1 VREITACWKWL
12 FCREHR
18 ALGDGDNCAAKPE
31 QPVDKKLA
39 TFRPFPWVAE
49 GATVPAMGAAAPVEL
64 RVGGQTYRVL
74 ASAEETELRRLAD
87 MVDARLRELVS
98 PGRQIHPQAL
108 LLAAIALAHDL
119 EQERERRQHAE
130 QRSREM
136 LSTLLAR
143 IDAALDATDAGPTET
158 ELPHHDT
165 DVDEL
170 RPLDQ
175 P

>member
-1 VREITACWKWL
+1 MR
-12 FCREHR
+12 R
-18 ALGDGDNCAAKPE
+18 
-31 QPVDKKLA
+31 
-39 TFRPFPWVAE
+39 
-49 GATVPAMGAAAPVEL
+49 MGAAAPVEL

-119 EQERERRQHAE
+119 EQERERRLHVE

-143 IDAALDATDAGPTET
+143 IDAALDATDVAPGET
-158 ELPHHDT
+158 EFAHHDT

-170 RPLDQ
+170 RPPD
-175 P
+175 PR